1 MSLRAPDRAPIV
13 TVSLVEVPL
22 ADPVGTWPLIG
33 LDLVGVFV
41 FALSGGL
48 AAVRKRFDI
57 VGVLV
62 VAFAAGLGGGILRD
76 VLIGSVPP
84 VGVADWRLLGAALAA
99 GLLTFRFH
107 PGLARTGRLVTL
119 LDGLGLGL
127 FAVAGT
133 LKALQLGIE
142 PLPSVMVGLLT
153 AVGGGMIR
161 DLLTGEVPRV
171 LTDQELYAI
180 PALVG
185 AALYAAAYDA
195 GLTQE
200 AVAWG
205 CVAFISGVR
214 LLAVRRRWRAPVP
227 RGGP

>member
-1 MSLRAPDRAPIV
+1 M
-13 TVSLVEVPL
+13 LVVL
-22 ADPVGTWPLIG
+22 LSVADPVPVGAWPLLG

-57 VGVLV
+57 LGVLV
-62 VAFAAGLGGGILRD
+62 LALAAGLGGGMLRD
-76 VLIGSVPP
+76 VLIGDVPP
-84 VGVADWRLLGAALAA
+84 VGLSDWRLLAAAVAA

-107 PGLARTGRLVTL
+107 PGLARIGRLVVL

-133 LKALQLGIE
+133 LKALQLGVD
-142 PLPSVMVGLLT
+142 PLPAVMVGVLT
-153 AVGGGMIR
+153 GVGGGVIR
-161 DLLTGEVPRV
+161 DLLSGEVPRV
-171 LTDQELYAI
+171 LADRELYAI

-185 AALYAAAYDA
+185 AALYAMAWSA

-200 AVAWG
+200 VVAWG
-205 CVAFISGVR
+205 CVALISGVR
-214 LLAVRRRWRAPVP
+214 LLAVRLRWKAPVP
-227 RGGP
+227 R

>member
-99 GLLTFRFH
+99 GLLT
-107 PGLARTGRLVTL
+107 
-119 LDGLGLGL
+119 
-127 FAVAGT
+127 
-133 LKALQLGIE
+133 
-142 PLPSVMVGLLT
+142 
-153 AVGGGMIR
+153 
-161 DLLTGEVPRV
+161 
-171 LTDQELYAI
+171 
-180 PALVG
+180 
-185 AALYAAAYDA
+185 
-195 GLTQE
+195 
-200 AVAWG
+200 
-205 CVAFISGVR
+205 SGVR